1 MEVWLVAQLVH
12 PWPSLAT
19 TAAAVAFALL
29 YRVPVGDARFGV
41 IFVTVLMT
49 QLSISAL
56 NDWADRARDAA
67 AHRFR
72 PVAMGRIGAP
82 LALGLA
88 IVFAL
93 GALPGALAYGMAGFL
108 VLLGLAAGWAYDL
121 WLKPTPMSFLPF
133 AIAFPLLPTWVGLVA
148 GRPLPSLVWLLI
160 AGVPLATAIHLADS
174 LPDLEL
180 DRAAG
185 MRTLAVQ
192 LGFPRALRV
201 AVGCLLFGSLV
212 LVTTLVSSPFF
223 AVLVVLNA
231 VVSASAL
238 VRVAPLRPQQARWIV
253 ALAALAAVVA
263 WFAGHVRG

>member
-1 MEVWLVAQLVH
+1 MAQLVH

-19 TAAAVAFALL
+19 AAAAVAFALL
-29 YRVPVGDARFGV
+29 FRVPVGDARFGV

-56 NDWADRARDAA
+56 NDWADRARDAT

-72 PVAMGRIGAP
+72 PVAMGRIAAP

-93 GALPGALAYGMAGFL
+93 GALPGTLAYGMAGIL
-108 VLLGLAAGWAYDL
+108 VVLGLAVGWAYDL
-121 WLKPTPMSFLPF
+121 WLKPTPFSFLPF

-148 GRPLPSLVWLLI
+148 GRPLPSLVWLFI

-180 DRAAG
+180 DAAAG
-185 MRTLAVQ
+185 LRTLAVQ
-192 LGFPRALRV
+192 LGFRRTVRVAVACLVLGSLLLVATLVLRPVLAILVVLIAVLGATALLRV
-201 AVGCLLFGSLV
+201 APSQ
-212 LVTTLVSSPFF
+212 P
-223 AVLVVLNA
+223 
-231 VVSASAL
+231 
-238 VRVAPLRPQQARWIV
+238 RQARWIV
-253 ALAALAAVVA
+253 ALAALAAVVV
-263 WFAGHVRG
+263 WFAGHARG

>member
-1 MEVWLVAQLVH
+1 M
-12 PWPSLAT
+12 AT
-19 TAAAVAFALL
+19 AAAAVAFAILF
-29 YRVPVGDARFGV
+29 RVPVGDPRFGV
-41 IFVTVLMT
+41 IFLTVLMT

-56 NDWADRARDAA
+56 NDWADRARDAV

-72 PVAMGRIGAP
+72 PVAMGRIAPP

-93 GALPGALAYGMAGFL
+93 GALPGALAYGMAGIL
-108 VLLGLAAGWAYDL
+108 VLLGVAAGWAYDL
-121 WLKPTPMSFLPF
+121 WLKPTPLSFLPF

-148 GRPLPSLVWLLI
+148 GRPLPSLAWLFV

-174 LPDLEL
+174 LPDLDP

-185 MRTLAVQ
+185 LRTLAVQ

-201 AVGCLLFGSLV
+201 AVGCLLLGSLILVATLGSRPV
-212 LVTTLVSSPFF
+212 L
-223 AVLVVLNA
+223 AVLVVLIA
-231 VVSASAL
+231 VLSASAL

-253 ALAALAAVVA
+253 APAALAAVLA